1 MNQKHL
7 VPQAVIDCAEKLLDE
22 HTNQHVKDNFR
33 ERLEATKL
41 FCEIVLEQK
50 TFKKRR

>member
-22 HTNQHVKDNFR
+22 NTTQHVKDNFR
-33 ERLEATKL
+33 ERLEATRL

-50 TFKKRR
+50 TTKKRR